1 MNQPPHENPVA
12 PRRDRWVGVALV
24 AVASVGFGFMALFRH
39 WANLGGV
46 SSAQSLLFLR
56 FAIAGVVFVAVMA
69 CTRIPWPRGRTLLWL
84 IGLGA
89 IGYFGEALCYF
100 KALEL
105 GVPSG
110 LTSVLLYLY
119 PGLVAVLARVFFKEK
134 LSIVRVLAIVAAF
147 VGTVLA
153 IDPFGG
159 TSTTA
164 ATIPEDNSGSGPL
177 GIAFGIGS
185 ALMYALYIVVGS
197 RVTKGVDAIACSAVV
212 SLSAAAAFGT
222 AALATGPTWPTAPI
236 GWLGVLTLALLA
248 TVVSVLGI
256 IAGMQKIGPVD
267 TSTIA
272 TLEAMT
278 TVAVG
283 AIFLH
288 EQLGAV
294 QWIGGGLILA
304 AAVVMARARRISRTT
319 AGDRKAA

>member
-1 MNQPPHENPVA
+1 MDQPTTHSPSS
-12 PRRDRWVGVALV
+12 PRRDRWLGVAMV
-24 AVASVGFGFMALFRH
+24 VVASVGFGFMGLFRH
-39 WANLGGV
+39 WADLGGV
-46 SSAQSLLFLR
+46 TSAQSLLFLR
-56 FAIAGVVFVAVMA
+56 FAIASAVFVAVIGA
-69 CTRIPWPRGRTLLWL
+69 RRTPWPRGRTLLWL
-84 IGLGA
+84 LGLGA

-119 PGLVAVLARVFFKEK
+119 PGIVAVLSRVFFKEK
-134 LSIVRVLAIVAAF
+134 LSIVRVIAIAAAF
-147 VGTVLA
+147 AGTVLA
-153 IDPFGG
+153 IDPFQSGDAAKS
-159 TSTTA
+159 STA
-164 ATIPEDNSGSGPL
+164 

-185 ALMYALYIVVGS
+185 ALMYSLYIVVGS

-212 SLSAAAAFGT
+212 SLSAAAAFGA

-236 GWLGVLTLALLA
+236 GWLGVLALGLLA

-272 TLEAMT
+272 TLEAIT

-283 AIFLH
+283 AIFLS
-288 EQLGAV
+288 ERLGAV

-304 AAVVMARARRISRTT
+304 AAVVMARARKPPPTI
-319 AGDRKAA
+319 AGES

>member
-1 MNQPPHENPVA
+1 MSNPPPETPNP
-12 PRRDRWVGVALV
+12 PRRERWIGVALV
-24 AVASVGFGFMALFRH
+24 AVASVGFGFMGLFRH
-39 WANLGGV
+39 WADRGGV

-56 FAIAGVVFVAVMA
+56 FAIASVVFVAVMLA
-69 CTRIPWPRGRTLLWL
+69 RRTPWPRGKTLLWL
-84 IGLGA
+84 LGLGA

-119 PGLVAVLARVFFKEK
+119 PGIVAILSRVLFKEK
-134 LSIVRVLAIVAAF
+134 LSIVRVIAIAAAF

-153 IDPFGG
+153 IDPFQSGDAAKS
-159 TSTTA
+159 STT
-164 ATIPEDNSGSGPL
+164 

-185 ALMYALYIVVGS
+185 ALMYSLYIVVGS

-236 GWLGVLTLALLA
+236 GWAGVLALALLA

-283 AIFLH
+283 AIFLN
-288 EQLGAV
+288 ERLGAV

-304 AAVVMARARRISRTT
+304 AAVVMARAQRPSPMTT
-319 AGDRKAA
+319 GPCEVP

>member
-1 MNQPPHENPVA
+1 MSNPPPETPNS
-12 PRRDRWVGVALV
+12 PRRERWIGVALV
-24 AVASVGFGFMALFRH
+24 AVASVGFGFMGLFRD
-39 WANLGGV
+39 WADRGGV

-56 FAIAGVVFVAVMA
+56 FAIASVVFVGVMIA
-69 CTRIPWPRGRTLLWL
+69 RRTPWPRGRTLLWL
-84 IGLGA
+84 LGLGA

-119 PGLVAVLARVFFKEK
+119 PGIVAVLSRVFFKEK
-134 LSIVRVLAIVAAF
+134 LSIARVIAIAAAF
-147 VGTVLA
+147 VGTVMA
-153 IDPFGG
+153 IDPFNADH
-159 TSTTA
+159 SSSA
-164 ATIPEDNSGSGPL
+164 SAT

-185 ALMYALYIVVGS
+185 ALMYSLYIVVGS

-222 AALATGPTWPTAPI
+222 VALATGPTWPTAPI
-236 GWLGVLTLALLA
+236 GWLGVLALALLA

-304 AAVVMARARRISRTT
+304 AAVVMARAR
-319 AGDRKAA
+319 KP

>member
-1 MNQPPHENPVA
+1 MNRPPHENP
-12 PRRDRWVGVALV
+12 PTPCRDRWIGVALV
-24 AVASVGFGFMALFRH
+24 AVASVGFGFMGLFRH
-39 WANLGGV
+39 WADLGGV

-56 FAIAGVVFVAVMA
+56 FALASVVFVALMA
-69 CTRIPWPRGRTLLWL
+69 GRRIPWPRGRTLLWL
-84 IGLGA
+84 LGLGA

-119 PGLVAVLARVFFKEK
+119 PGIVAILSRVLFKEK
-134 LSIVRVLAIVAAF
+134 LSLVRVLAIAAAF
-147 VGTVLA
+147 AGTVLA
-153 IDPFGG
+153 IDPFGASDLAG
-159 TSTTA
+159 
-164 ATIPEDNSGSGPL
+164 GGPT

-185 ALMYALYIVVGS
+185 ALMYSLYIVVGS
-197 RVTKGVDAIACSAVV
+197 RVTQGVDAIACSAVV
-212 SLSAAAAFGT
+212 SLSAAAAFGVT
-222 AALATGPTWPTAPI
+222 ALATGPTWPTAPI
-236 GWLGVLTLALLA
+236 GWLGVLALALLA

-272 TLEAMT
+272 TLEALT

-294 QWIGGGLILA
+294 QCIGGGLILT
-304 AAVVMARARRISRTT
+304 AAVIMARARRISPTT